1 MNNISFK
8 AFIEASEKEVRDLA
22 VRMQQA
28 AQKPDKAKQIA
39 RNLRVAANRPEFQD
53 DMANSPSVADFGN
66 KVVSGVTNLTNQILA
81 KLEII
86 PPNVAAALLK
96 DPLMP
101 IRTRNQKVNNLVQL
115 LQDKKYINNKQ
126 VRNTLVKIARTMPP
140 EQQQPEN
147 PAIA

>member
-28 AQKPDKAKQIA
+28 AQKPDQAKQIA

-86 PPNVAAALLK
+86 PPNVAAALLNN
-96 DPLMP
+96 PLMP

>member
-126 VRNTLVKIARTMPP
+126 VRNTLVKIARTAPP
-140 EQQQPEN
+140 QN

>member
-8 AFIEASEKEVRDLA
+8 SFLETSEKEVRDLA

-28 AQKPDKAKQIA
+28 AQKPAQAKQIA
-39 RNLRVAANRPEFQD
+39 KNLRVAANRPEFQD
-53 DMANSPSVADFGN
+53 IMANSPTVADFGN
-66 KVVSGVTNLTNQILA
+66 QVVSGVTALTNQILA
-81 KLEII
+81 QLEII
-86 PPNVAAALLK
+86 QPKVAAALLQ

-101 IRTRNQKVNNLVQL
+101 IKTLNREENKLVKL

-126 VRNTLVKIARTMPP
+126 VRNTLVKIARTAPP
-140 EQQQPEN
+140 QQPEN